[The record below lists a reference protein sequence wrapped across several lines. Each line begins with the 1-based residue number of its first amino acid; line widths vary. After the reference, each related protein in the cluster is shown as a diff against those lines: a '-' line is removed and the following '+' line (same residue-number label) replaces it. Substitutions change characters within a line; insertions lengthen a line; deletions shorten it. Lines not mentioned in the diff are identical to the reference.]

1 MSQRVT
7 KQVDPDEDKARAG
20 KDAAAA
26 AAQASA
32 GGASGES
39 VDAASPQAAANS
51 GGEAP
56 VILTKDKDAELRP
69 STRRVVSLEL
79 FRATAIISRRTRG
92 GRRDCRR
99 LAHAPRRAFPFPCL
113 QFPRVTLP
121 SI

>member
-7 KQVDPDEDKARAG
+7 KQVDPDEDKARGHWKYGYAG
-20 KDAAAA
+20 TSCSEQKCLNGC
-26 AAQASA
+26 
-32 GGASGES
+32 GG
-39 VDAASPQAAANS
+39 DASPQAAANS

-92 GRRDCRR
+92 GPRDCRR